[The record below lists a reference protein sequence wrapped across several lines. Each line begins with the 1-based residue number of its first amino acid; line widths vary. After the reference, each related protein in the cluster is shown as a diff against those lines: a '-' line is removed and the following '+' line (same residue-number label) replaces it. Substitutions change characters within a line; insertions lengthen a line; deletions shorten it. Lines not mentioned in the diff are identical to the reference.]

1 MYLKDDI
8 RLAQNA
14 RKRALVNEDDFSIGV
29 VLKSKNGRRYVGSNI
44 KNSLEEISAEQ
55 VALEKAISEGE
66 KEFEYIFITAGK
78 KNKEAEKY
86 VMKEEIKNFLKEFVD
101 SDFKIYVLY
110 ENNIVEYSL

>member
-14 RKRALVNEDDFSIGV
+14 RRKALVNEEDYSVGV
-29 VLKSKNGRRYVGSNI
+29 VLKSKNGRKYIGSNI
-44 KNSLEEISAEQ
+44 KNTLEEISAEQ

-66 KEFEYIFITAGK
+66 REFDYIFITAGK

-86 VMKEEIKNFLKEFVD
+86 IMKEEIKKILKEFAD
-101 SDFKIYVLY
+101 ADFKIYVLY
-110 ENNIVEYSL
+110 ENNVVEYSL